1 MTGIQ
6 ILSVSWSTHGRT
18 YRDAPL
24 HHFLNMG
31 DVLWIISSSPSIPTL
46 RSHPATHPTA
56 HLGWVPGKAVV
67 SDMFDAP
74 FLVLSATIYPWL
86 LLQLQDR
93 ASLFCCLGH
102 LLPSAWGL
110 SPNEL
115 HAGVC
120 SATLVYVQTA
130 NARELTPPGRFM
142 TTGRPTSFSMSP
154 ENSPS
159 QDPSRIKSQLTTAVT
174 QLSAT
179 VTTSRIHP

>member
-1 MTGIQ
+1 MEHT
-6 ILSVSWSTHGRT
+6 W
-18 YRDAPL
+18 RDAPL
-24 HHFLNMG
+24 HNSLNMGG

-56 HLGWVPGKAVV
+56 LLGWLPGKAVV
-67 SDMFDAP
+67 SDIFDAP
-74 FLVLSATIYPWL
+74 FLVLSAIYPWL

-102 LLPSAWGL
+102 LLLSAWGL

-174 QLSAT
+174 QLSTT